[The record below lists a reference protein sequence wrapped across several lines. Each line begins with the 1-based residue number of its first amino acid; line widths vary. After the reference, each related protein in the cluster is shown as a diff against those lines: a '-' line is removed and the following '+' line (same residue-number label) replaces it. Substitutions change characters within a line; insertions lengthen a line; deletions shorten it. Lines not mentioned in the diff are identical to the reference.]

1 MRGRAGRGCRGLH
14 PSGRA
19 LAGEHRRLLS
29 RDDGRRPQD
38 AGMTLRQTA
47 ELMLALGARDAV
59 NLDGG
64 GSTRM
69 VVADSSG
76 CRSGAES

>member
-1 MRGRAGRGCRGLH
+1 
-14 PSGRA
+14 
-19 LAGEHRRLLS
+19 
-29 RDDGRRPQD
+29 
-38 AGMTLRQTA
+38 MTLRQTA